1 VTVADHAGTWQLDQA
16 ASTVAIRNK
25 HTWGLGTVKGIFVG
39 LSGQGEVQP
48 DGAVHGTVTLD
59 AASLDTRNPR
69 RDKHLRSADFFD
81 VDNHPEITFTV
92 QGADLQADNTVR
104 VTGQL
109 TARGIS
115 RPRTFDAR
123 LITAAADVVE
133 LAADFV
139 VDRGEF
145 GMNWN
150 MMGIIR
156 GLTTVTATLRFTR
169 SAG

>member
-1 VTVADHAGTWQLDQA
+1 VTVADYAGTWELDQ
-16 ASTVAIRNK
+16 SGSSVTVRNK
-25 HTWGLGTVKGIFVG
+25 HTWGLATVKGAFAR
-39 LSGQGEVQP
+39 LSGHGEVQP

-59 AASLDTRNPR
+59 AASLDTRNPQ

-81 VDNHPEITFTV
+81 VDNHPAITFTV
-92 QGADLQADNTVR
+92 QDADLQADNTVR

-115 RPRTFDAR
+115 RPHTFDAR
-123 LITAAADVVE
+123 LVTADAGVVQ

-139 VDRGEF
+139 VDRAEF

-150 MMGIIR
+150 RMGIIR
-156 GLTTVTATLRFTR
+156 GLTTVSATLRFTR